1 MMAKVRELKLHI
13 MFGFLV
19 VILLLVQ
26 AVPAMAQSS
35 HSADHIVINEVDIN
49 PPGDDSKLVSEWV
62 ELYNPTN
69 KTVDLGG
76 WSIAAT
82 TGTKTTYK
90 IAEGMKLKSGGYLTF
105 AHGPLWFPDTSSL
118 VQLKNKNATVIDTTP
133 ILRDIENNLKSWQR
147 ITDGLDTD
155 SSADWIFRTSNAGSS
170 NGKISSTTGA
180 ESLSIKISTDKPVY
194 IFGDLVKISGQ
205 VSKKVTVPHQLYT
218 PQSIHLTITGPED
231 FEKTFSLYP
240 DRMNMFKSEMK
251 TDKVLKIPEGDY
263 KAVVEYGGVTTETTF
278 SIFEKAF
285 VPPEKVASAVISI
298 SMDKSAYIP
307 GETAVLS
314 ANTSKIIPF
323 SGMKFQVF
331 DPDKK
336 QIYDGS
342 LYPDTKGK
350 FSTTFFITS
359 VKPVFGKYTV
369 VATYDKDTTT
379 TSYEL
384 VQDIK
389 EDTLIS
395 LTSDKKAYG
404 LGDTVIISGR
414 LNKVISPT
422 LDIEIVQP
430 FLSKGVTST
439 FIIKDLLRLKDF
451 GGDGTFKYEFKVPN
465 SNERLGDYKVKVN
478 AKSVGSAEYSF
489 KVVENPN
496 EFVEVVSKPLSIST
510 DKDSYNIGDQLIISG
525 KVMKPKDVGR
535 QIVQISITKAD
546 GTPIISKAGG
556 KATTGKN
563 NEATYS
569 FTGIPDASG
578 NFEIKSDIPR
588 TAFEK
593 GKYLIKA
600 KDGENTATTSF
611 TVTDTLDLSSGV
623 KIVASTDKEVY
634 GAGEQVKLTG
644 GVSTFTAQT
653 SYTITLTDPDGKTT
667 KTGVTL
673 DKGQFSWTWTIR
685 ERAVVYG
692 IYKITVSSDSDKT
705 NVFFKVSKDPK
716 SETTLPPIIVETDKD
731 VYQSGDTVIITG
743 SVLKKERGTEGLVIH
758 TKPEITIKTESY
770 KEVSKAFP
778 DLTEDGRF
786 TTSLKLVPVA
796 FKTGQYKVT
805 AKYYDT
811 KAQTVFKVANKFNVG
826 VDTPLVLL
834 MTTDKEKYLPGETV
848 KISGKTSKIIS
859 VFDVDVKISKD
870 DKLISGTTV
879 RFDPT
884 GSFNYNYVIPQNAN
898 LGNYTVKAD
907 TDFDTTTALYE
918 VVNELPPEP
927 VTQPVEEPTTGTTAP
942 TSEMPT
948 PTVTHKKITDTI
960 NRISGSSIPITVK
973 TKNIEE
979 KNYVPTL
986 LEGTLRVNAGDESKV
1001 NIKVI
1006 ADDGTCLIGQDNN
1019 CKVTKSTR
1027 EGSSLYKI
1035 VKVGDTNL
1043 KIRYSGNSA
1052 ILEKFTILPED
1063 PSGAIPE
1070 GNWHVEIIKDKQI
1083 SRFYYKISYTS
1094 VE

>member
-1 MMAKVRELKLHI
+1 MIAKVIELKSHI

-26 AVPAMAQSS
+26 AAPAMAQSS
-35 HSADHIVINEVDIN
+35 HSTDHIVINEVDIN
-49 PPGDDSKLVSEWV
+49 PPGDDSKLISEWV

-69 KTVDLGG
+69 KTIDLGG

-82 TGTKTTYK
+82 TGPKTTYK
-90 IAEGMKLKSGGYLTF
+90 IAEGTKLKSGGFITY
-105 AHGPLWFPDTSSL
+105 AHGPLWFPDLSSS
-118 VQLKNKNATVIDTTP
+118 VQLKNKNATVIDSTP
-133 ILRDIENNLKSWQR
+133 ILRDIENSLKSWQR

-155 SSADWIFRTSNAGSS
+155 SSTDWIFRTSNAGSS
-170 NGKISSTTGA
+170 NGKASSTTGT
-180 ESLSIKISTDKPVY
+180 ESLSVKISTDKVIY
-194 IFGDLVKISGQ
+194 IFGDVIKISGQ
-205 VSKKVTVPHQLYT
+205 VSKKVTIPHRLYT
-218 PQSIHLTITGPED
+218 PESIHLTITGPED
-231 FEKTFSLYP
+231 FEKTFSLFP

-251 TDKVLKIPEGDY
+251 TDKVLRIPEGDY
-263 KAVVEYGGVTTETTF
+263 KAVVEYGGVTAETTF

-285 VPPEKVASAVISI
+285 IPPEKMASAVISI
-298 SMDKSAYIP
+298 SMDKSAYLP

-336 QIYDGS
+336 QVYDGS

-350 FSTTFFITS
+350 FSTTFFINS

-369 VATYDKDTTT
+369 IATYDKDTTT

-395 LTSDKKAYG
+395 LTTDKKAYG

-414 LNKVISPT
+414 FNKIIPQI

-430 FLSKGVTST
+430 FVSKNVAST
-439 FIIKDLLRLKDF
+439 FVIKDQLRLKDF
-451 GGDGTFKYEFKVPN
+451 GGDGAFKYEFKVPN
-465 SNERLGDYKVKVN
+465 DSQRLGDYKVKVN
-478 AKSVGSAEYSF
+478 AQSIGSAEYSF
-489 KVVENPN
+489 KIVENPS
-496 EFVEVVSKPLSIST
+496 EFVEVVLKPLSIST
-510 DKDSYNIGDQLIISG
+510 DKESYNIGDQLIISG
-525 KVMKPKDVGR
+525 KVIKPKDVGR
-535 QIVQISITKAD
+535 QTVQISITKAD

-556 KATTGKN
+556 KATVGKN

-578 NFEIKSDIPR
+578 NFEIKSSIHR
-588 TAFEK
+588 NAFEK

-611 TVTDTLDLSSGV
+611 TVTDSLDLSSGV
-623 KIVASTDKEVY
+623 KILASTDKEVY

-667 KTGVTL
+667 SGGVTL

-685 ERAVVYG
+685 DRAVVYG

-731 VYQSGDTVIITG
+731 VYHSGDTVIITG
-743 SVLKKERGTEGLVIH
+743 SVLKKERGTEGLVVNV
-758 TKPEITIKTESY
+758 KPEITVKTEAN

-778 DLTEDGRF
+778 DLTADGRF

-859 VFDVDVKISKD
+859 VFDIDVKISKD
-870 DKLISGTTV
+870 GKLISDATV

-884 GSFNYNYVIPQNAN
+884 GSFSYNYVIPQSAN
-898 LGNYTVKAD
+898 LGTYTVKAD
-907 TDFDTTTALYE
+907 TDFDTTTVLYE

-927 VTQPVEEPTTGTTAP
+927 VTQPVEEPT
-942 TSEMPT
+942 SEIT
-948 PTVTHKKITDTI
+948 KPTVIHEKITDTV
-960 NRISGSSIPITVK
+960 NRITGSSIPLTIK

-979 KNYVPTL
+979 KKYAPTL
-986 LEGTLRVNAGDESKV
+986 FEGSLRVNVGDESKV

-1006 ADDGTCLIGQDNN
+1006 ADDGTCIIGQDND

-1035 VKVGDTNL
+1035 VKVGDANL
-1043 KIRYSGNSA
+1043 KIRYSGNSVK
-1052 ILEKFTILPED
+1052 LEKFTILPED
-1063 PSGAIPE
+1063 PNGTIPE
-1070 GNWHVEIIKDKQI
+1070 GNWNVEIIKDKQI